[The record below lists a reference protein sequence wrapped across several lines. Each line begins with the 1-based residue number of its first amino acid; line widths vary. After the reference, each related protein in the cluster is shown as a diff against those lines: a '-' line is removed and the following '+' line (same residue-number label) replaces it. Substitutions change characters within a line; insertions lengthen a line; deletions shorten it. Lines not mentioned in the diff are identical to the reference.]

1 LTGQLNEC
9 PDRETLS
16 DRTDAK
22 PLQIA
27 PDTQPATDAAACPDP
42 PIDLPPPVDALLEVS
57 LEMQLAG
64 VLLKQEDVVR
74 SSMLPY
80 LCEVASLLEGRSIAR
95 GELIA
100 ALLKRMRQRSIHQLT
115 RRAYVLHYLNQH
127 PP

>member
-1 LTGQLNEC
+1 
-9 PDRETLS
+9 
-16 DRTDAK
+16 
-22 PLQIA
+22 
-27 PDTQPATDAAACPDP
+27 
-42 PIDLPPPVDALLEVS
+42 
-57 LEMQLAG
+57 MQLAG

-80 LCEVASLLEGRSIAR
+80 LCEVASLLEGRSIGR
-95 GELIA
+95 HELVT